1 MKHFLT
7 SKRTLCSL
15 LFALCAIAPWTIEA
29 TAQRSPNVTIKM
41 TSATVKNF
49 FAELKKQTG
58 LDFICST
65 DLAESLPKVS
75 LNAQDKPVR

>member
-1 MKHFLT
+1 MKHFQT
-7 SKRTLCSL
+7 TKRALCSL

-29 TAQRSPNVTIKM
+29 SAQRSPNVTIKM
-41 TSATVKNF
+41 TSSTVKNF

-75 LNAQDKPVR
+75 LNAQN